1 MRKTFSTSWVSS
13 KKPRKQ
19 RKYRANAPLH
29 LRRKMMKSLL
39 SKELRKKYGKR
50 SITPRKE
57 DTVKIMRGANKKKT
71 GKIMKIDL
79 KKLKLQIEGVE
90 IIKRDG
96 TKKHLNIDPSNVMI
110 TQLNLSDKLRKEKL
124 ERKENV

>member
-1 MRKTFSTSWVSS
+1 MKKVFSTAWVSS

-29 LRRKMMKSLL
+29 IRKKMMKSLL
-39 SKELRKKYGKR
+39 SKELRKKYGKK

-57 DTVKIMRGANKKKT
+57 DTVKIMRGENKKKS
-71 GKIMKIDL
+71 GKIMKVDL
-79 KKLKLQIEGVE
+79 KKIKLQIEGVE
-90 IIKRDG
+90 ILKRDG
-96 TKKHLNIDPSNVMI
+96 SKKHLYIDPSNVMI

-124 ERKENV
+124 EKKQNG